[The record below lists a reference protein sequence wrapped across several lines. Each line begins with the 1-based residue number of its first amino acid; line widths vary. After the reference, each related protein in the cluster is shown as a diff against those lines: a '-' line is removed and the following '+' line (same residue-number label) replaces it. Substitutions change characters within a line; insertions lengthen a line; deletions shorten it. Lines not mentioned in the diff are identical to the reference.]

1 MEKDDATWLRVSYIL
16 FAVIVAYTFS
26 KFFGTLGAQTGW
38 GDRYSGWYEQVSIL
52 TSIGLGVGLGFWLR
66 RDEERHGYFLASIG
80 EVRKVVW
87 PNAIDTRRMTII
99 VCVFVAIFGLIISFI
114 DYICGSFIRLLF
126 GS

>member
-1 MEKDDATWLRVSYIL
+1 MEKDDATWLRVSYIAFGL
-16 FAVIVAYTFS
+16 IVAYIFS

-38 GDRYSGWYEQVSIL
+38 GDKYSSWYPEATMAVSL
-52 TSIGLGVGLGFWLR
+52 LAGVGLGFWLR
-66 RDEERHGYFLASIG
+66 GDEERHSYFLASIG

-87 PNAIDTRRMTII
+87 PNALDTRRMTII
-99 VCVFVAIFGLIISFI
+99 VCVFVAVFGVIISLI